1 MIHLIWEKSDGAV
14 VKGLA
19 ECTVQSA
26 SSKLMV
32 DTDLNHGVIAPGETS
47 PEQIVTV
54 RTFSWANNGDA
65 TSPITGAGLYLDA
78 YYSTDPTYTAE
89 TNKSFCGDVSAMT
102 FGDYE
107 SAGGSHTPAA
117 DLAYLLGWGDAAT
130 GGVEVSFDLGTT
142 FTAFKTSDGSS
153 TTNALP
159 LLATCMNIGS
169 VDGQLEPGD
178 RARIHIRLKVPS
190 TFTSP
195 ANAGVYLF
203 TIGMFYNY
211 TE

>member
-32 DTDLNHGVIAPGETS
+32 DTDLNHGVIAPGGTS
-47 PEQIVTV
+47 PEQIITV

-89 TNKSFCGDVSAMT
+89 TNKTFCGDTAAVT
-102 FGDYE
+102 FGDYDA
-107 SAGGSHTPAA
+107 AGGSHTPAA
-117 DLAYLLGWGDAAT
+117 DLAYLLAWGDAAT
-130 GGVEVSFDLGTT
+130 GGVEVSFDLGTN
-142 FTAFKTSDGSS
+142 FTAFTTAAGSA

-169 VDGQLEPGD
+169 VDGQLEAGD
-178 RARIHIRLKVPS
+178 RARIHVRLKVPS

-195 ANAGVYLF
+195 SNAGVYLF